1 MGYALGGAR
10 ILNHIIETGEDGL
23 DAAIQQLREPNRQHK
38 LETDETVAASIEK
51 GKAASGKSHSVAV
64 KEFGLACGKH
74 KHFLL
79 YLVCKHSKFPLQ
91 EQSTTTW
98 FILGLL
104 FIADHNSTF
113 IFQITTTAPKL
124 WASNSTSMS
133 YECME
138 YYCSLTMNN

>member
-10 ILNHIIETGEDGL
+10 ILNHIIETGKDGL

-38 LETDETVAASIEK
+38 FETDETVAASIEK

-79 YLVCKHSKFPLQ
+79 YMYLVCKHSKLPLQ
-91 EQSTTTW
+91 EQSTTW
-98 FILGLL
+98 FM
-104 FIADHNSTF
+104 FI
-113 IFQITTTAPKL
+113 
-124 WASNSTSMS
+124 
-133 YECME
+133 
-138 YYCSLTMNN
+138 YC